1 MNIKFAKFLIFK
13 LRFPFYYE
21 IKILFTLWLILPQ
34 TQGAAYL
41 YNNYVEPTL
50 TRHEKEIESTY
61 GKVQEKALN
70 TGAKW
75 GKYGLASLQ
84 KFAADSLIKVCI

>member
-1 MNIKFAKFLIFK
+1 M
-13 LRFPFYYE
+13 
-21 IKILFTLWLILPQ
+21 WLILPQ

-41 YNNYVEPTL
+41 YNRYVEPTL
-50 TRHEKEIESTY
+50 TRHEKEIESTF
-61 GKVQEKALN
+61 GRAQEKALN

-84 KFAADSLIKVCI
+84 QLAADSLIKVRI